1 MDTSYIVAFVSS
13 VQDVASTALDMTI
26 QVGQPRMHEGNSGG
40 NDVSAIIG
48 LSGDCVGS
56 IALCL
61 STTTAAAM
69 VGRFVGM
76 EIDPDGPDFADGV
89 GELANMISG
98 GAKARFA
105 AERNVSISCPSVVMG
120 PNHRVIQQKDLPVVE
135 LPIQSEC
142 GEILIVLAIQEVETA
157 TNRAAG

>member
-1 MDTSYIVAFVSS
+1 
-13 VQDVASTALDMTI
+13 
-26 QVGQPRMHEGNSGG
+26 
-40 NDVSAIIG
+40 
-48 LSGDCVGS
+48 
-56 IALCL
+56 
-61 STTTAAAM
+61 M